1 MLERVSTSAL
11 GHKRTWSAVGSPSC
25 LARRR
30 AQDFIEVAKLLT
42 LACGRVN
49 RPLPNRGHSTSPQY
63 CKRCD
68 IFRVRRGVNHVE
80 IEQIE
85 ASGQRSR
92 SKLPHVSFAV
102 MLLSQPIAKRTAPT
116 VITIATDYR
125 PSHQI
130 ANGLVCHC
138 ERQRLALTCPIA
150 SGFDPLCCH
159 LMCKGN
165 RPISDPSADIQ
176 SHHHGRCNGILGSN
190 AAQTEPGRL

>member
-1 MLERVSTSAL
+1 M
-11 GHKRTWSAVGSPSC
+11 GHKRTWSAVGSPSR

-49 RPLPNRGHSTSPQY
+49 RPLPNRGHSTSPQG

-92 SKLPHVSFAV
+92 SKLPLSFAV
-102 MLLSQPIAKRTAPT
+102 MLLPQPIAKRTAPT
-116 VITIATDYR
+116 VVMIATDHR
-125 PSHQI
+125 PSHQL
-130 ANGLVCHC
+130 ANGLVSHC
-138 ERQRLALTCPIA
+138 ERQRLALTCLNFP
-150 SGFDPLCCH
+150 FHPLETAR
-159 LMCKGN
+159 L
-165 RPISDPSADIQ
+165 RL
-176 SHHHGRCNGILGSN
+176 RCVDAKDAVATAMITS
-190 AAQTEPGRL
+190 T